1 MRKHWKVKE
10 SSLLLLCFLNIKTV
24 FGGSEPKQLNVV
36 PPREIPGIEEV
47 QAEFNSEN
55 IPIVLF

>member
-10 SSLLLLCFLNIKTV
+10 SSLLCFLNIKTV
-24 FGGSEPKQLNVV
+24 FGGSEPKQLNVF

-47 QAEFNSEN
+47 QAEFNNEN